1 VRDPPAPTATAI
13 SFIDR
18 INRSDLDGLDRLTAD
33 HTLQVF
39 DEDPVA
45 DFEHEQDVE
54 PPQCHRA
61 VVGKTLN
68 EGLWIKRCFR
78 PDTPG

>member
-61 VVGKTLN
+61 VGMGTVSDDIG
-68 EGLWIKRCFR
+68 RCES
-78 PDTPG
+78 TQA